1 MLIKVILLFLLVMAA
16 IGLIGNALFPGRL
29 AGMARRRLTGTAAV
43 RCKRCGK
50 PRIGKADCNCGNL

>member
-29 AGMARRRLTGTAAV
+29 GRMARRKLTAQGSA

-50 PRIGKADCNCGNL
+50 PQIGTSACDCRKT